1 MAEEH
6 GQDFYMIDKFP
17 TDIRPF
23 YTMPDPVD
31 PRYSNSYDIFIRGE
45 EVSSPATPLTV
56 LYPLTVLHPVTMPHT
71 PTMPHPLTMG
81 HPLLPGHLGRT
92 AHPRLRDARRERRGQ
107 AATRRPEPHP
117 GKGWG

>member
-45 EVSSPATPLTV
+45 EVSSPATPPYRAIPPYRAAPRHNAT
-56 LYPLTVLHPVTMPHT
+56 PLPCYTPLPCHT
-71 PTMPHPLTMG
+71 P
-81 HPLLPGHLGRT
+81 LPGHLGRT

>member
-45 EVSSPATPLTV
+45 EVSSPATPPYLAT
-56 LYPLTVLHPVTMPHT
+56 PLTVLHPVTMPHT